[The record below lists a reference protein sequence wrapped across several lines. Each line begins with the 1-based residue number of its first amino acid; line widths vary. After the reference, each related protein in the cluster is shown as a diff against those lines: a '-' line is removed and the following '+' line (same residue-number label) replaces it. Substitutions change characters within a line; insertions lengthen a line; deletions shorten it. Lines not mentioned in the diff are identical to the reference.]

1 MRTFKTL
8 STCAAALS
16 LLLVTACSATDDD
29 VTIGEA
35 IDDTVITARV
45 KAALVDADDLSASE
59 IQVETRNGVV
69 QLSGF
74 VDESGDIE
82 RASDLAED
90 VEGVRSVRND
100 IVLADR

>member
-1 MRTFKTL
+1 MRAVKKISTF
-8 STCAAALS
+8 AAALS
-16 LLLVTACSATDDD
+16 LLAVIGCSATDDD
-29 VTIGEA
+29 VTLGEA

-45 KAALVDADDLSASE
+45 KAALVDADDLAASE
-59 IQVETRNGVV
+59 IQVETRDGVV

-74 VDESGDIE
+74 VDESGDIA
-82 RASDLAED
+82 RATDVAED